1 MRLYTIYLYIR
12 CKLLETFKG
21 LRHITKLMRHMIQKA
36 LKMISRCIIMKQSN
50 QLRIRKW
57 HRKIV
62 IDFFT
67 YLLNTE
73 DFRQYRLGANT
84 RNSYRWRYYY
94 NNVLEN
100 GKLKSNK
107 SWVCNTVPLRIL
119 SISKCCRWPAPK
131 RKTQLLFKTM
141 SYIEALSNT
150 VAIFK
155 ASSIIKLVTLNVCV
169 FFWYWLIKQI
179 QWLEWQENSY
189 MCMKV
194 NIRDINFSCFCKGKL
209 HFDNHR
215 NSVHL
220 VDIHSRHWNK

>member
-1 MRLYTIYLYIR
+1 
-12 CKLLETFKG
+12 
-21 LRHITKLMRHMIQKA
+21 
-36 LKMISRCIIMKQSN
+36 MKQSN

-57 HRKIV
+57 HWKIV

-67 YLLNTE
+67 SFLNTE
-73 DFRQYRLGANT
+73 DSRWYRLGANT
-84 RNSYRWRYYY
+84 RNSHRWRYHY

-100 GKLKSNK
+100 GKLKSNN

-119 SISKCCRWPAPK
+119 SISKCFRWPALK
-131 RKTQLLFKTM
+131 RKTQLFKTM
-141 SYIEALSNT
+141 SYIEALSNI

-179 QWLEWQENSY
+179 QWLERKENSC

-194 NIRDINFSCFCKGKL
+194 DITDIIFSCFCKGKL

-215 NSVHL
+215 NCVRL
-220 VDIHSRHWNK
+220 VDFHSRHWKK